1 MNPSHWLHGR
11 TTPEASPLRGDVHAD
26 VVIVGGGFT
35 GLWTALQL
43 TEREPGMRVALLE
56 AEVVG
61 HGASGRNGGFVE
73 PSLTHG
79 LANGLAHFPD
89 ELGELE
95 RLGHENFRGLV
106 RDVHEHRI
114 DCDLEEVGTI
124 DVATEAWQV
133 EELATSAA
141 LHRRY
146 GHDVELL
153 GADDVRAELDSP
165 TFLAGL
171 HHRTGGAIVHPG
183 RLVEGLARLAVDRG
197 VVLHERSR
205 VRGIDRAGTGVR
217 ATTDGGSVSADR
229 AVLAT
234 NAYSHQVVR
243 RTARHYVPVHDYVLL
258 TEPLTTE
265 QMARIGWKR
274 RQGCSDSG
282 NQFHYF
288 RLTADDRIL
297 WGGYDAVYAF
307 GNSVGP
313 RHDHRRAT
321 YDLLARHFRTTFP
334 QLGDVRFDRWWGGAI
349 ATTTR
354 FTVAFGGALGGRVV
368 YALGYTGLGV
378 AATRFAGRVLTDH
391 LLRPDSALLS
401 LRLTSTSPF
410 PFPPEP
416 LRSAGVQLT
425 RRAIAKAD
433 RNQGRRGPWL
443 RALDAVGIGFDS

>member
-1 MNPSHWLHGR
+1 MTTSHWLHDR
-11 TTPEASPLRGDVHAD
+11 ATPATEPLRGDVDAD

-43 TEREPGMRVALLE
+43 TEREPAMRIVVLE

-73 PSLTHG
+73 ASLTHG
-79 LANGLAHFPD
+79 IANGAAHFPD
-89 ELGELE
+89 ELDELE
-95 RLGHENFRGLV
+95 RLGEQNFRGLV
-106 RDVHEHRI
+106 DDVRREGIECH
-114 DCDLEEVGTI
+114 LEQVGTL
-124 DVATEAWQV
+124 DVATRSWQIDD
-133 EELATSAA
+133 LAESAA
-141 LHRRY
+141 LHRRH

-153 GADDVRAELDSP
+153 GAGDVREELDSP

-171 HHRTGGAIVHPG
+171 HHRDGGAIVHPG
-183 RLVEGLARLAVDRG
+183 RLVEGLARVAAGRG
-197 VVLHERSR
+197 VVLHEGSR
-205 VRGIDRAGTGVR
+205 VTSLVADGAGVR
-217 ATTDGGSVSADR
+217 ASTDLGSVAADR

-258 TEPLTTE
+258 TEPLTSE
-265 QMARIGWKR
+265 QMSRIGWKR

-288 RLTADDRIL
+288 RLTHDDRIL

-307 GNSVGP
+307 GNGVGP
-313 RHDHRRAT
+313 RYDHRRAT
-321 YDLLARHFRTTFP
+321 YDLLARHFRSTFP
-334 QLGDVRFDRWWGGAI
+334 QLADVPFDRWWGGPI

-354 FTVAFGGALGGRVV
+354 FTVAFGDALGGRVL

-378 AATRFAGRVLTDH
+378 AATRFAGRVLTDRMLDPTSP
-391 LLRPDSALLS
+391 LLAL
-401 LRLTSTSPF
+401 RFTSTAPF

-416 LRSAGVQLT
+416 LRSLGVQLT
-425 RRAIAKAD
+425 RRAIARAD
-433 RNQGRRGPWL
+433 RNDGRRGPWL

>member
-1 MNPSHWLHGR
+1 MTSSHWLHGR
-11 TTPEASPLRGDVHAD
+11 TTPESAPLRGDVRAD
-26 VVIVGGGFT
+26 VAIVGGGFT

-43 TEREPGMRVALLE
+43 TEREPDLRVVLLE
-56 AEVVG
+56 AETVG

-79 LANGLAHFPD
+79 LANGVAHFPD
-89 ELGELE
+89 ELEELE
-95 RLGHENFRGLV
+95 RLGRENLRGLV
-106 RDVHEHRI
+106 GDVARYGI
-114 DCDLEEVGTI
+114 DCDLEQVGTV
-124 DVATEAWQV
+124 DVATAAWQV
-133 EELATSAA
+133 EELAASAA
-141 LHRRY
+141 LHHRY

-165 TFLAGL
+165 TFLGGL
-171 HHRTGGAIVHPG
+171 HHRTGGAILHPG
-183 RLVEGLARLAVDRG
+183 RLVEGLGRVAADRG
-197 VVLHERSR
+197 VALHERSR
-205 VRGIDRAGTGVR
+205 VTAVERAGTGVR
-217 ATTDGGSVSADR
+217 LATEEGSVSADR

-234 NAYSHQVVR
+234 NAYSHTLLR

-274 RQGCSDSG
+274 RQGFSDSG

-288 RLTADDRIL
+288 RLTSDDRIL

-307 GNSVGP
+307 GNGVGP

-334 QLGDVRFDRWWGGAI
+334 QLSDVAFDRWWGGPI

-354 FTVAFGGALGGRVV
+354 FTVAFGGAIGGRVV

-378 AATRFAGRVLTDH
+378 AASRFAGRVLTDH
-391 LLRPDSALLS
+391 LLAPDSPLLS
-401 LRLTSTSPF
+401 LRLTSTPPF

-416 LRSAGVQLT
+416 LRSVGVQLT

-433 RNQGRRGPWL
+433 RNDGRRGPWL